1 MLPGPGPRYVEKR
14 LLEDHIAKL
23 SSELAE
29 RDKIDGEIE
38 SCVCTVFER
47 LRLAEAENEG
57 LRTRLAELGEDVG
70 QSASASGS
78 RASPG
83 VGEAGSGGS
92 GREGGGDGGTRGSG
106 SGARHS
112 SRPSEAQVL
121 VVR

>member
-1 MLPGPGPRYVEKR
+1 MDPGPRYVEKR

-23 SSELAE
+23 SAELAE

-57 LRTRLAELGEDVG
+57 LRARLAELGEDVG
-70 QSASASGS
+70 RSAPTTGS
-78 RASPG
+78 NASPG
-83 VGEAGSGGS
+83 PGEVGY
-92 GREGGGDGGTRGSG
+92 GRRGKEGGDDGGTRGSG